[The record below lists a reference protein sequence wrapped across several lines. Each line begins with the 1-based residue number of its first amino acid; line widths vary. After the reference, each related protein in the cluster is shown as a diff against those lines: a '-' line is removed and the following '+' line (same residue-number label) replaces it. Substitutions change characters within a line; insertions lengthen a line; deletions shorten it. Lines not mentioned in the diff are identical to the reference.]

1 VAGHGPERLEYEKE
15 TIAVDLRFEERQEKL
30 RETMRKFV
38 EQEIPREYARE
49 LDEKDEFP
57 HDLIRKL
64 VDYDLA
70 RINIPREYGGHGG
83 DILDLM
89 IIFEEIAKRFPTLC
103 WSFGNILLYGNE
115 IIGVNGNTEQ
125 KEKYLPRLAK
135 GEIKFSFGLTE
146 PDAGS
151 DAASIRTRAVFD
163 DGHYVIN
170 GNKMFIT
177 GAGVTEYTITFA
189 RTAESK
195 YNGITSFIVDTSLEG
210 YSAKQLEKIGH
221 RGSNTCEVTYE
232 NVRVSPGDILG
243 GEEGLNKG
251 WWQEMKLL
259 NQERLVLSSCALG
272 IAQAAF
278 DDALVYAR
286 AKLGRTQDKGVAQMI
301 QHQLADMAS
310 SVEAI
315 RYLIYAAAWKETKG
329 MQPVMETSISKYFS
343 AETAKRVVTQGLDI
357 LGADAALMEH
367 DMQRYLRDIMIY
379 SIGGGTSEIQKN
391 IIAKTLNL

>member
-1 VAGHGPERLEYEKE
+1 M
-15 TIAVDLRFEERQEKL
+15 DLRFDESKEKL
-30 RETMRKFV
+30 RETMRTFV
-38 EQEIPREYARE
+38 EKEIPREYARE

-64 VDYDLA
+64 VEYDLA
-70 RINIPREYGGHGG
+70 RINIPVEYGGHGG

-115 IIGVNGNTEQ
+115 IIGVNGSAQQ
-125 KEKYLPRLAK
+125 KKEYLPRLAK

-151 DAASIRTRAVFD
+151 DAASIRTKAVLE

-210 YSAKQLEKIGH
+210 YSAKPLDKIGH

-232 NVRVSPGDILG
+232 NVRVRPGDILG
-243 GEEGLNKG
+243 GEDGLNKG

-272 IAQAAF
+272 IAQAAL
-278 DDALVYAR
+278 DDALNYAR
-286 AKLGRTQDKGVAQMI
+286 TKLGRTKDKSAAQMV
-301 QHQLADMAS
+301 QHQLADMAT

-315 RYLIYAAAWKETKG
+315 RYLIYAAAWKETQG
-329 MQPVMETSISKYFS
+329 MQPVMETSMSKYFS
-343 AETAKRVVTQGLDI
+343 AETAKKVVTQGLDI
-357 LGADAALMEH
+357 LGADASLMEH

-391 IIAKTLNL
+391 IIAKTLNF

>member
-1 VAGHGPERLEYEKE
+1 
-15 TIAVDLRFEERQEKL
+15 VDLRFEERQEKL

-57 HDLIRKL
+57 HHLIRKL

-151 DAASIRTRAVFD
+151 DAASIRTRAVFE

-232 NVRVSPGDILG
+232 NVRVTPGDILG
-243 GEEGLNKG
+243 GQEGLNKG

-343 AETAKRVVTQGLDI
+343 AETAKKVVTQGLDI

-391 IIAKTLNL
+391 IVAKTLNL